1 MRSTRPILCRADARI
16 TRGQHCHSRYQ
27 GADERIADLPIIVL
41 TSSSMPE
48 DRETYLEA
56 GSNDWLDK
64 PIDREL
70 MFSKIGQYVLQQ
82 TDVTD

>member
-1 MRSTRPILCRADARI
+1 
-16 TRGQHCHSRYQ
+16 
-27 GADERIADLPIIVL
+27 
-41 TSSSMPE
+41 MPE

-82 TDVTD
+82 ADVTD